1 MEKLAHADEVVFLW
15 INGLV
20 GTFRPLDEAM
30 EWIVSDYLVPAAMAL
45 TLLGLWFGGSASAA
59 RMRCQV
65 GVLVALASMAIASG
79 AVFALNG
86 VYFRDRPFV
95 DLDVSLLFYE
105 PTDSSFPANSAAA
118 MFGLAAAVWGIDRR
132 LGAALTLMAALF
144 SFSRVYAG
152 VHYPLDIVA
161 AAAIG
166 FVAAGVTL
174 KLRRLVEPLPTM
186 VIKAAR
192 ILCLA

>member
-45 TLLGLWFGGSASAA
+45 TLLGLWFGGSASAR
-59 RMRCQV
+59 RMRNQV

>member
-45 TLLGLWFGGSASAA
+45 TLLGLWFGGSASAR
-59 RMRCQV
+59 RMRNQV

-86 VYFRDRPFV
+86 VYFQDRPFV

>member
-1 MEKLAHADEVVFLW
+1 MARADEVVFLW

-20 GTFRPLDEAM
+20 GAFRPLDAAI
-30 EWIVSDYLVPAAMAL
+30 EWVVSDYFVPAAMAL
-45 TLLGLWFGGSASAA
+45 TLLGLWFAGRDSAA
-59 RMRCQV
+59 RMRNQV

-79 AVFALNG
+79 SVFALNV

-105 PTDSSFPANSAAA
+105 PTNSSFPANSAAA

-132 LGAALTLMAALF
+132 LGTALTLLAALF
-144 SFSRVYAG
+144 GFSRVYAG
-152 VHYPLDIVA
+152 VHYPLDIIA

-166 FVAAGVTL
+166 FSAAWVSS
-174 KLRRLVEPLPTM
+174 KLRKLVEPLPTM
-186 VIKAAR
+186 AIKAAR